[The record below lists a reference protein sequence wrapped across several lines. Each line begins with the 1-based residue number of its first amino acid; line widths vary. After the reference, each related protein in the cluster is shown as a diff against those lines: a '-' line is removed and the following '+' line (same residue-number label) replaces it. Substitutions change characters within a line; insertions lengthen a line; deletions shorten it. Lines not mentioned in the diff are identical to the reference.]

1 MFDMKNMRFLLA
13 LIVLI
18 ALGHEATAQYFGKNK
33 PRYETLDFEVL
44 HSPHFDLHYY
54 LQNEAVR
61 NQFAADAENWYALHK
76 AVLQDSFYQNP
87 ILLYNDHA
95 DFQMT
100 SAISSQI
107 GVGTGGVTEG
117 LKNRLIMPLTFT
129 NQQTHHVLGHE
140 MVHVFQYHMLSAGG
154 KIDPQAMS
162 NIPLWM
168 IEGLAEYLSIGKV
181 DAHTAMWMRDA
192 VLNSDVPSIK
202 ALNSYKYFPYRY
214 GQAFWAFL
222 AGSYGDNVIR
232 PFFNETAQYG
242 IDQAV
247 KNTFGITRKEMSDKF
262 SKSLKDYY
270 GPMLEAGHEDR
281 NTIGRKIISGEN
293 SGDMNVSPSMSPDG
307 RHIVFLSEKNLF
319 STDLYLATASGKI
332 LRRLTK
338 IARDGHLD
346 DLSFI
351 ESAGTW
357 SPNSKEFAFIAFK
370 KGVNVIVIKDIESGK
385 TNRIIDVPGVPAIS
399 NPAWSPSGREIV
411 FSGLVEGQVDLYS
424 YNLKSDRVKQ
434 LTDDVYAEIQPNFN
448 AEGTH
453 VTYATDKISMS
464 EGRTHGKYK
473 MNLAVLDLESEKA
486 MQIRIFEGA
495 DNLNPSFDHEGNI
508 IFLSDRDGFR
518 NMYKYNRETEEI
530 FQMTQLLT
538 GISGITK
545 YSPAISVS
553 RKKDRVVYTHYYR
566 GDYAIHQSS
575 AKKLL
580 KIPVAKDDI
589 DFSAA
594 TLPVMNDTVLQ
605 IVQSNLERLD
615 RMPDTG
621 DARFSIHSDTL
632 MTTNSNTMGR
642 RDADSS
648 FVINDYRPRLE
659 LDHFG
664 GSAGVGVSSGSF
676 GSRAGLAGGL
686 EMFFSDLV
694 GNHQVFATVAINGS
708 FREIG
713 GQITYMNRKHRL
725 AFGVQLSHF
734 PQKYFVGSAYSSDT
748 INVGGQPTPVDRID
762 NYALTI
768 YEEHAG
774 FLTELPLSKTK
785 RLEAN
790 VGMTYRFYRMEQR
803 PSYYYENGGPYIGEG
818 DSQKVPFES
827 DEVNLGYYVVRKGAF
842 YNFSAAFVGDNAQYG
857 LTAPMNGYRY
867 RLEVTKYVGTYDFIS
882 SNIDLRAYQFVG
894 PVSIAV
900 RFQQGARHGKDANN
914 FNPMYIGYQ
923 GFVRGYNYN
932 QLEKLVAV
940 NGSSNDEINFQSDVT
955 VMYRRLSGSK
965 YFMSGFEIRM
975 PFTGPEKL
983 AKIKSKFLLSD
994 INFFFDIGAAFEEWS
1009 HFKDGE
1015 TIIINRPGEGLVAE
1029 VHKPKI
1035 AMSTGLSLRVNLFN
1049 AMIVEPYFAYP
1060 LQKNSKFVFGF
1071 NFIPGW

>member
-1 MFDMKNMRFLLA
+1 MKKMRFILI
-13 LIVLI
+13 LIVLSL
-18 ALGHEATAQYFGKNK
+18 LGQDAAAQYFGKNK
-33 PRYETLDFEVL
+33 PRYHSLDFEVM
-44 HSPHFDLHYY
+44 HTPHFDIHYY
-54 LQNEAVR
+54 LAKEAVR
-61 NQFAADAENWYALHK
+61 NQFGSDAENWYTLHK
-76 AVLQDSFYQNP
+76 AVLQDSFTNNP

-100 SAISSQI
+100 NAISSQV
-107 GVGTGGVTEG
+107 GTGTGGVTEG
-117 LKNRLIMPLTFT
+117 LKNRLIMPVTFT

-140 MVHVFQYHMLSAGG
+140 MVHVFQYHMISGGG
-154 KIDPQAMS
+154 KVSPEALS

-168 IEGLAEYLSIGKV
+168 IEGMAEYLSIGKV

-192 VLNSDVPSIK
+192 VLNSDVPTIK
-202 ALNSYKYFPYRY
+202 SLNSYKYFPYRY

-222 AGSYGDNVIR
+222 AGTYGDNVIR
-232 PFFNETAQYG
+232 PFFFETAQFG

-247 KNTFGITRKEMSDKF
+247 QNMFGITRQEMSEKF
-262 SKSLKDYY
+262 STSLKDYY
-270 GPMLEAGHEDR
+270 GPMMIAGHEDR

-293 SGDMNVSPSMSPDG
+293 SGEMNVSPSMSPDG

-332 LRRLTK
+332 LKRLTK

-357 SPNSKEFAFIAFK
+357 SSNSKQFAFVAFK

-385 TNRIIDVPGVPAIS
+385 TTRIIEVPGVPALS
-399 NPAWSPSGREIV
+399 NPAWSPNGREIV
-411 FSGLVEGQVDLYS
+411 FSGLVEGQTDLYS
-424 YNLKSDRVKQ
+424 YHLKSGRVKQ
-434 LTDDVYAEIQPNFN
+434 LTDDVYAEIQPNWN

-453 VTYATDKISMS
+453 ITYATDKISME
-464 EGRTHGKYK
+464 EGRTHGQFK
-473 MNLAVLDLESEKA
+473 MNIAVLNVKTL
-486 MQIRIFEGA
+486 QTGQVRIFEGA

-518 NMYKYNRETEEI
+518 NMYKYNRESGEI
-530 FQMTQLLT
+530 LQMTQLLT

-580 KIPVAKDDI
+580 KIPVDKDDM
-589 DFSAA
+589 DFAAA
-594 TLPVMNDTVLQ
+594 TLPVANDTVVQ
-605 IVQSNLERLD
+605 IVQKNLENLD
-615 RMPDTG
+615 RLPDIG
-621 DARFSIHSDTL
+621 DTDASIT
-632 MTTNSNTMGR
+632 
-642 RDADSS
+642 
-648 FVINDYRPRLE
+648 IEDYRPRIE

-664 GSAGVGVSSGSF
+664 GSAGVGVSSGTF

-686 EMFFSDLV
+686 DMFFSDLV
-694 GNHQVFATVAINGS
+694 GNHNIYATVAFNGS
-708 FREIG
+708 FKDIG
-713 GQITYMNRKHRL
+713 GQLTYMNRKHRI
-725 AFGVQLSHF
+725 AYGVQLSHF
-734 PQKYFVGSAYSSDT
+734 PQKYFVGSAFSSDT
-748 INVGGQPTPVDRID
+748 INVGGAPTPVDRID
-762 NYALTI
+762 NFGLTI
-768 YEEHAG
+768 FEEHASL
-774 FLTELPLSKTK
+774 LTELPLSKNK

-803 PSYYYENGGPYIGEG
+803 PSFYYENGGPYIGDG
-818 DSQKVPFES
+818 DAEKVSLER
-827 DEVNLGYYVVRKGAF
+827 DEINLGYYVVRKGAF
-842 YNFSAAFVGDNAQYG
+842 YNFSGAFVGDNTQFG

-882 SNIDLRAYQFVG
+882 TNIDLRAYQFMG

-932 QLEKLVAV
+932 QLNKLVAV

-983 AKIKSKFLLSD
+983 AKIKSSFLLTD
-994 INFFFDIGAAFEEWS
+994 LNFFFDIGAAFEEWS
-1009 HFKDGE
+1009 HFTDGE
-1015 TIIINRPGEGLVAE
+1015 TIVINRPGEGLVAE